1 MDEQFKLNSDDTM
14 RRLRQIAQAPGE
26 LQWRLELLST
36 LERMRMTQEV
46 QNRGILQMLGKVR
59 KDVACL
65 TPMKLAEMMNA
76 QIDEKMKP
84 RDKDMNRLW
93 KSGVWLLEKAATIG
107 ITVAVTMIG
116 LKSIH

>member
-36 LERMRMTQEV
+36 LERMRMTSEV
-46 QNRGILQMLGKVR
+46 QNRGILQMLAKVR

-65 TPMKLAEMMNA
+65 TPMKLAELMNA

-84 RDKDMNRLW
+84 RDKDMNRIW

-107 ITVAVTMIG
+107 ITVVVTMIG